1 MTYIALRGKPI
12 TTQAQVRADTL
23 TSTASS
29 GPTVIAFCCLAI
41 ILALVVGVGIPDKL
55 VLRHIVQ
62 TLPLWP
68 VIVLGFRRSNTV
80 GWASLPLFLFW
91 LLLMTLIWLYL
102 LGVSHLINGHFSPLE
117 IAMTLVVGAA
127 SLVGIGAFWRF
138 KSGLSAVRA
147 VILFVVFAAFQFSC
161 LRVSLLPSIA
171 HR

>member
-1 MTYIALRGKPI
+1 M
-12 TTQAQVRADTL
+12 TTQAHVRADGL
-23 TSTASS
+23 ASTASW
-29 GPTVIAFCCLAI
+29 GPNAIAFCCLAI
-41 ILALVVGVGIPDKL
+41 ILALVVGVGIPDGL
-55 VLRHIVQ
+55 LLRHIVK

-68 VIVLGFRRSNTV
+68 AIVLGFRRSNTV

-117 IAMTLVVGAA
+117 IAMTLIVGAA
-127 SLVGIGAFWRF
+127 SLVGIGTFWQLKFR
-138 KSGLSAVRA
+138 LPALQAV
-147 VILFVVFAAFQFSC
+147 VLFVVFAAFQFAC

>member
-1 MTYIALRGKPI
+1 MTA
-12 TTQAQVRADTL
+12 QAQMRTDRLA
-23 TSTASS
+23 STASL

-41 ILALVVGVGIPDKL
+41 ILALVIGVGIPDRL

-62 TLPLWP
+62 TLPLLP
-68 VIVLGFRRSNTV
+68 VIVLGFRSSNMV

-117 IAMTLVVGAA
+117 IAMTLIVGAA
-127 SLVGIGAFWRF
+127 SLIGIGAFWRL
-138 KSGLSAVRA
+138 KSGLPALQAV
-147 VILFVVFAAFQFSC
+147 VLLVVFAAFQFAC

-171 HR
+171 HH